1 MNRVVLALW
10 KELFV
15 YTNTCSTC
23 RDSKVGRTNSSRT
36 PKPYNQPSPALAS
49 SRKGPTMIVFAE
61 FVVWRC
67 MSATLW
73 TWDSSRAPKILGS
86 KPPQLSIDTCVMSQE
101 PLHQNCC
108 C

>member
-1 MNRVVLALW
+1 MNRVVLALR
-10 KELFV
+10 KKLSV

-36 PKPYNQPSPALAS
+36 PKPYNQASSVLAS
-49 SRKGPTMIVFAE
+49 CRKGPIMVVFTK

-73 TWDSSRAPKILGS
+73 TWDSSRAPKIHGYT
-86 KPPQLSIDTCVMSQE
+86 PPQLSIDTRVM
-101 PLHQNCC
+101 
-108 C
+108 